1 MTAKTIYYTALG
13 GISTAGALIAD
24 ALGGW
29 DTGLQ
34 TLVALMAVDYVTGV
48 LCALVWKKSP
58 KTTDGAFES
67 KTSFKGL
74 LRKMTLLL
82 CVLVACR
89 VGSYTGTDLA
99 RNAVILFF
107 IVNDGLSIVENLGI
121 MGVPIPPALK
131 NAFEALKNNAE
142 VKKTIS

>member
-74 LRKMTLLL
+74 LRKMTVLL

-89 VGSYTGTDLA
+89 VDGYTGTDLA